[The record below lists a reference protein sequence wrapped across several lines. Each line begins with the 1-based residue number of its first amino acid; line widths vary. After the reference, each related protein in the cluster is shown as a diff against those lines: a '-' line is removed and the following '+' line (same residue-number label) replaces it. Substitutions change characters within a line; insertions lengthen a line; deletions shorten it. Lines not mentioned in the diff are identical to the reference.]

1 MAHDKGESMGSVNR
15 WAQRILR
22 SVRHQPEARSIVP
35 ARSLAGRAL
44 VLVIIIMT
52 FLAGL
57 TAGAVHLV
65 ADASSD
71 WSRAI
76 AREMTIQIRPVPG
89 RAIEADIA
97 TATAL
102 ARNVPGVERVQP
114 LGRAEAEKLLEPW
127 LGAGLD
133 LSDLPV
139 PRLIILKFTPGA
151 QPDVQALKTALA
163 ERVPNAGL
171 DDHRI
176 WLGRLAMMADALVLV
191 GLIILIL
198 VLSATG
204 LAVAFATRGAMAGT
218 RQIIDVLHMVGAE
231 DGFIA
236 AEFQRH
242 FLRLGLRGGLVGGAL
257 AVLFYMLAGFTS
269 DTMASAPGAEQ
280 IDMLFGAFRLPLG
293 GYLSLVL
300 IGLLVAAITAIVSR
314 QTVYRNLRGRE

>member
-1 MAHDKGESMGSVNR
+1 MAGGKDEGMGSVTR
-15 WAQRILR
+15 WKPRILR
-22 SVRHQPEARSIVP
+22 VFHHQPEARSIVP

-57 TAGAVHLV
+57 TAGAVHLI

-89 RAIEADIA
+89 RAIEADIV

-102 ARNVPGVERVQP
+102 ARNVPGIEQVNP

-139 PRLIILKFTPGA
+139 PRLIILKFAPGA
-151 QPDVQALKTALA
+151 QPDIKALKAALA

-176 WLGRLAMMADALVLV
+176 WLGRLAMMSDALVLV
-191 GLIILIL
+191 GLVIL
-198 VLSATG
+198 VLVLCATG

-242 FLRLGLRGGLVGGAL
+242 FLRLGLRGGLIGGAL
-257 AVLFYMLAGFTS
+257 AVLFYALAGFAS
-269 DTMASAPGAEQ
+269 GTMASNSGGEQ
-280 IDMLFGAFRLPLG
+280 IDMLFGEFRLPLG
-293 GYLSLVL
+293 GYLSVML
-300 IGLLVAAITAIVSR
+300 IGLVVSAIAAIVSR

>member
-1 MAHDKGESMGSVNR
+1 M
-15 WAQRILR
+15 
-22 SVRHQPEARSIVP
+22 P

-57 TAGAVHLV
+57 TAGAVHLI

-76 AREMTIQIRPVPG
+76 SREITIQIRPVPG

-97 TATAL
+97 TAIAL
-102 ARNVPGVERVQP
+102 ARNIQGVQSVQA
-114 LGRAEAEKLLEPW
+114 LSRAEAEKLLEPW

-139 PRLIILKFTPGA
+139 PRLISVKLASGTMA
-151 QPDVQALKTALA
+151 DLKTLKAALA

-176 WLGRLAMMADALVLV
+176 WLGRLAMMADTLVLIGLVILVLV
-191 GLIILIL
+191 LT
-198 VLSATG
+198 ATG

-242 FLRLGLRGGLVGGAL
+242 FLRLGLRGGLIGGAL
-257 AVLFYMLAGFTS
+257 AVLFYVLAGFAS
-269 DTMASAPGAEQ
+269 STMAGAGGEQ
-280 IDMLFGAFRLPLG
+280 IDMLFGEFRLPFS
-293 GYLSLVL
+293 GYLSVVL
-300 IGLLVAAITAIVSR
+300 IGIIVSAITAIVSR